1 MPTRHQFVL
10 SACTF
15 LLGTALLGA
24 AVARA
29 GQPDCKLDAPTITC
43 VSSTPSSITLRICA
57 GPSGAPG
64 GISIHWST
72 CNLVTNG
79 KVPDPSGGGFAISLS
94 GNCGGPNNPAP
105 WNLGPSGCK
114 EITINA
120 NTLINAQAE
129 GCGASSDLVTDLLC
143 NTCYA
148 FQVFAHESTGQHACS
163 KSDDSPV
170 VQCTTAPCVT
180 GECTLTWGYWK
191 THGPAGCNPPNKDNL
206 WPVNSLT
213 IGGLPMNQDALC
225 SIFGTNPG
233 ACAKGG
239 SSNGGANAVI
249 ILEHQLIA
257 AMMNVANGAI
267 NCSFANAAIS
277 SANSLLS
284 GFENACVG
292 TSTPLG
298 QEMVQAASLLETYNS
313 DQCTCPSQLTTK
325 PQASPTAPSATK
337 HSSWGQLKSIYR

>member
-1 MPTRHQFVL
+1 M
-10 SACTF
+10 
-15 LLGTALLGA
+15 LLGA
-24 AVARA
+24 TLLSANVAQA
-29 GQPDCKLDAPTITC
+29 GKPCQLDAPTVTC
-43 VSSTPSSITLRICA
+43 IGATQSSITLNICA
-57 GPSGAPG
+57 GPSGAPA

-72 CNLVTNG
+72 CAQYIANG
-79 KVPDPSGGGFAISLS
+79 NHIPDPSGGGFAISLS
-94 GNCGGPNNPAP
+94 GNCQQGNAP
-105 WNLGPSGCK
+105 WNLGPNACK
-114 EITINA
+114 TITINA
-120 NTLINAQAE
+120 NTLINAAAE
-129 GCGASSDLVTDLLC
+129 GCGSSGNTADLLC

-148 FQVFAHESTGQHACS
+148 FQVFAHNDPGPNGCN
-163 KSDDSPV
+163 KSDLSV
-170 VQCTTAPCVT
+170 VAQCNTSPCVT

-206 WPVNSLT
+206 WPVSSLT
-213 IGGLPMNQDALC
+213 IGGLPMNADALC
-225 SIFGTNPG
+225 SIFQTNPG

-267 NCSFANAAIS
+267 PCSFASAGIANANA
-277 SANSLLS
+277 LLD

-313 DQCTCPSQLTTK
+313 DQCTCPVQQTK
-325 PQASPTAPSATK
+325 PQASPTGTTSAK